1 MTTRRLRPDQVSDL
15 ACLIKDPRWHLLG
28 EPGTGKTPT
37 ICLYFYWAWRDHQR
51 RSVWVMP
58 KSLMLKNRDEL
69 KDWTPFSDDEIV
81 VLEKDTRPLRTKRNP
96 DPPDAPI
103 YMRPRKVRDPKTKKL
118 VEAPGEPA
126 FDLIADT
133 ARRGKVLVC
142 NFKFFT
148 RHWQRIVE
156 HWNPIALAADE
167 SHKAYGGHDSETTR
181 QLFFAQVHI
190 PRIHFMSGTLINGRL
205 DTAYPAITL
214 ANPNYYPG
222 GYQSFRN
229 EHAGVIDDYDR
240 VVFWTG
246 TDKVKTILK
255 QHGSHRTLKELF
267 GVDHPVPQKIVVEMS
282 EDMRA
287 AYQEFH
293 DKAILELEDRFLD
306 GTMGGGVHAIRARQ
320 LMECPE
326 IFGLDYE
333 IAKDEVLA
341 LFFEEALVNQGPLV
355 VYTPIVPQQERLV
368 RLATEAGLDADLMNG
383 NVPLKGRARIDEA
396 FRAGKLN
403 CVIANPAVADVGFN
417 WGHVDHFA
425 YPALDYLD
433 GNFVQS
439 YMRGLRGV
447 RTRPLRV
454 SVLQYA
460 RSIDQRIAQ
469 IVREKSQLAHDVD
482 EGRQLLVF

>member
-1 MTTRRLRPDQVSDL
+1 MTTLSLRPDQVSDL

-37 ICLYFYWAWRDHQR
+37 ICLYFYWVWRDHQR

-58 KSLMLKNRDEL
+58 KSLMHKNRDEL
-69 KDWTPFSDDEIV
+69 LRFTNFAADEVV
-81 VLEKDTRPLRTKRNP
+81 VLEKDTRPLRKHRKK
-96 DPPDAPI
+96 DPPDAPV
-103 YMRPRKVRDPKTKKL
+103 YVRPRKQKVNGKM
-118 VEAPGEPA
+118 VEVPGEPA
-126 FDLIADT
+126 FDLIADS
-133 ARRGKVLVC
+133 ARRGKVLIC

-156 HWNPIALAADE
+156 HWNPLAFAADE

-246 TDKVKTILK
+246 TDKVKQILK

-267 GVDHPVPQKIVVEMS
+267 GVDDPVPQKIVVDMS
-282 EDMRA
+282 DEMRA

-333 IAKDEVLA
+333 IAKDEVLE
-341 LFFEEALVNQGPLV
+341 LMFEEALVNQAPIV
-355 VYTPIVPQQERLV
+355 VYTPIVAQQERLL
-368 RLATEAGLDADLMNG
+368 RLAEDCGLDADLMNG
-383 NVPLKGRARIDEA
+383 EVSLKNRARIDEA

-403 CVIANPAVADVGFN
+403 GVIASQAVADVGWN
-417 WGHVDHFA
+417 WPHVDHFV

-439 YMRGLRGV
+439 YRRGLRGV

-454 SVLQYA
+454 SVIQYA

-482 EGRQLLVF
+482 EARQVLVF